1 MRKTTTTTTT
11 KRRRMYRDWMTYEY
25 NPSEVCV
32 EFLGI
37 LEFEKA
43 DGT

>member
-1 MRKTTTTTTT
+1 MRKTTTTTT
-11 KRRRMYRDWMTYEY
+11 KRRRMYCDWMTFEY
-25 NPSEVCV
+25 HPSEVCV
-32 EFLGI
+32 ELLGI